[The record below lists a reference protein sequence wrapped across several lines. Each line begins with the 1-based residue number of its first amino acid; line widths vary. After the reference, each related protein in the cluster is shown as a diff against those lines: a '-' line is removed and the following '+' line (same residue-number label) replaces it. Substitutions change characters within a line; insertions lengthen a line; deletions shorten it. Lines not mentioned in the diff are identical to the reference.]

1 MTISKRSLPRRTV
14 PRGLGVSLSL
24 PLLDAASPALIALAK
39 PPAKPLH
46 RFQATRD
53 HSERLVEQ
61 V

>member
-39 PPAKPLH
+39 PLH

>member
-14 PRGLGVSLSL
+14 PRGLGVSLNL
-24 PLLDAASPALIALAK
+24 PLLDATSPALIVLAT
-39 PPAKPLH
+39 PVKPLH

-53 HSERLVEQ
+53 HCERSAEQ